1 MLYFYRLLLTLY
13 EWSIRLAVPFK
24 PKAKLFIEGRKGLLL
39 RIKAAMAA
47 ESRPRIWV
55 HCASLGEF
63 EQGRNLIEL
72 LRVHYPSHALVLT
85 FFSPSGYQVRKKYK
99 GADYVFYLPLDKREH
114 ATQFVLDIQPALAIF
129 VKYDLWYYYLSE
141 LHRRKI
147 PCILI
152 SAIFRERQ
160 SFFRFYGGL
169 QRQMLRFF
177 THIFVQDDQSM
188 AMLSTIGITNVSVAG
203 DTRFDRVLYV
213 KQKMASLP
221 QMDRLSASCK
231 LLVAGSTW
239 PADEVLLA
247 SILPDLPENW
257 KLIVVPH
264 EVDEQR
270 IEKVERVFQHDTKRW
285 SEWEDGMLFPERVL
299 VVDTIGIL
307 LKLYRYGTL
316 AWIGGGLSASG
327 VHNVL
332 EAAVYGIPCAF
343 GPEHSDYLEARE
355 LIQSGGASSCANK
368 KELTLF
374 LSSMQGNEEQYRFK
388 AKAAADYVASKSG
401 ATGRILNYLAAKNWL
416 STL

>member
-1 MLYFYRLLLTLY
+1 MLYLYRLLLALY
-13 EWSIRLAVPFK
+13 EWSIRLAMPFK
-24 PKAKLFIEGRKGLLL
+24 PKARLFIEGRKGLLL

-47 ESRPRIWV
+47 ESRPRIWM

-63 EQGRNLIEL
+63 EQGRNLMEL
-72 LRVHYPSHALVLT
+72 LRLRYPGHALVLT

-99 GADYVFYLPLDKREH
+99 GADYVFYLPLDKKEH
-114 ATQFVLDIQPALAIF
+114 AAQFVLDIQPELAIF

-141 LHRRKI
+141 LHRRRI

-152 SAIFRERQ
+152 SALFREQQ

-177 THIFVQDDQSM
+177 THIFVQDEQSLRLL
-188 AMLSTIGITNVSVAG
+188 ASIGITQASVTG

-213 KQKMASLP
+213 KQKMANLS
-221 QMDRLSASCK
+221 QMERLSDSCK
-231 LLVAGSTW
+231 LLIAGSTW
-239 PADEVLLA
+239 APDEALLA
-247 SILPDLPENW
+247 SVLPDLPDDW
-257 KLIVVPH
+257 KLVIVPH
-264 EVDEQR
+264 EVDEPR
-270 IEKVERVFQHDTKRW
+270 IEKVEKTFRNQTKRW
-285 SEWEDGMLFPERVL
+285 SEWEEATLFPEKVL

-307 LKLYRYGTL
+307 LKLYRYATV
-316 AWIGGGLSASG
+316 AWIGGGLSPGG

-343 GPEHSDYLEARE
+343 GPEYGDYLEARE
-355 LIQSGGASSCANK
+355 LVQSGGAASCANR

-374 LSSMQGNEEQYRFK
+374 LTTMSANEEQYRFR

-401 ATGRILNYLAAKNWL
+401 ATERILDYLAAKNWL